1 MDKNVTNNFL
11 TSLFDN
17 ETMDNQTSLTPMHT
31 GMTPQEFRKY
41 SRLLFHVHLYFTPII
56 IAVGL
61 LGNITS
67 FFVFVTTSLRHL
79 SSSVYLAALALADS
93 GFLFQVNFM

>member
-1 MDKNVTNNFL
+1 MDKNVTNGFL
-11 TSLFDN
+11 TGLFNN
-17 ETMDNQTSLTPMHT
+17 ETMDNQTVSSTAQT
-31 GMTPQEFRKY
+31 EMTLHEFQKY
-41 SRLLFHVHLYFTPII
+41 SRFLFHVNLYFTPVII
-56 IAVGL
+56 IVGL

-93 GFLFQVNFM
+93 GFLFQVKCS